1 MSENCIFCKIIK
13 GEIPCRKVYED
24 EKYLAFLDI
33 NPVSIGH
40 TLLIPKDHYR
50 WVYDV
55 PDFGEYWQTAQKIA
69 LAIKNSDLKPEYVSF
84 ITMGNEV
91 PHAHIHII
99 PRNNADS
106 VGPALQAI
114 PHLKLSDEK
123 FAEILSAIKNSIK

>member
-1 MSENCIFCKIIK
+1 MDNCIFCKIIK
-13 GEIPCRKVYED
+13 GEIPCHKVYED

-40 TLLIPKDHYR
+40 TLLIPKEHHR

-55 PDFGEYWQTAQKIA
+55 PNFGEYWQTAQKIA
-69 LAIKNSDLKPEYVSF
+69 VSIKDSSLNPEYISF

-99 PRNNADS
+99 PRNLNDT
-106 VGPALQAI
+106 VGPALLSI
-114 PHLKLSDEK
+114 PHLKLETEK
-123 FAEILSAIKNSIK
+123 FLKIKDIIKNSIK